1 MHNAAFAATRLDA
14 VYLPLPATSADD
26 FVRFGRAF
34 GIKGAS
40 VTVPHKVSLF
50 DRVDEVYAVAR
61 RVGAINTIRVEDG
74 RWLGGNT
81 DVGGFLEPLAER
93 VPVAGLRA
101 AVLGAGGSARAVIV
115 GLSSSGAR
123 VTVHARN
130 RRQAEEAA
138 VIGSATAGPFP
149 PAPGTWDLLVNCT
162 PAGMYPNV
170 DETPLEAAALTGR
183 YVFDLVYNPATTR
196 LLREAA
202 RAGCQTI
209 GGLEM
214 LVAQAREQFQWWT
227 GVRPPNGV
235 MRDAATKR
243 LAEFMHDEDY
253 VV

>member
-1 MHNAAFAATRLDA
+1 MRLDA
-14 VYLPLPATSADD
+14 VYLPLPAKSADD

-50 DRVDEVYAVAR
+50 DAVDEVYSVAR
-61 RVGAINTIRVEDG
+61 RVGAINTIRVENG

-93 VPVAGLRA
+93 VAVDGLRA
-101 AVLGAGGSARAVIV
+101 AVLGAGGSARAVTTA
-115 GLSSSGAR
+115 LASSGAK
-123 VTVHARN
+123 VTVHARD
-130 RRQAEEAA
+130 RKRAEEVAVTASAA
-138 VIGSATAGPFP
+138 VGPYP

-162 PAGMYPNV
+162 PIGMYPNA
-170 DETPLEAAALTGR
+170 DATPMESAALTGR
-183 YVFDLVYNPATTR
+183 YVYDLVYNPSTTR

-202 RAGCQTI
+202 SAGCQTI

-214 LVAQAREQFQWWT
+214 LVAQAQEQFQWWT
-227 GVRPPNGV
+227 GDRPPNGI
-235 MRDAATKR
+235 MREAATKR